1 MARELQTLRCE
12 WTEPWSFMPVASTG
26 WPASPPALHQ
36 SEPCFEF
43 GLEGPF
49 DFWCCPQEGE
59 GEEQKKRWQRGEAV
73 GRRD

>member
-1 MARELQTLRCE
+1 
-12 WTEPWSFMPVASTG
+12 MPVASSG

-49 DFWCCPQEGE
+49 DLRRSPQEE
-59 GEEQKKRWQRGEAV
+59 ESKEQKQRWQRGERE